1 MEKRIC
7 IGNRWVGKNE
17 PVFIIAEMSAN
28 HNMDFER
35 AKEIIKGVKEAGA
48 DAVKLQTYT
57 ADTITI
63 DCDNDYF
70 QITQGTL
77 WDGTTLYKLY
87 QKAYT
92 PWEWQGELKEYA
104 ESMGLICFS
113 SPFDFTAVD
122 FLEDINV
129 PAYKIA
135 SFEITDIPLIRKI
148 ARLGK
153 PILISTGIA
162 YLKDIEL
169 AMQVC
174 REEGNDKVILLKCTS
189 TYPSPYQDMNIETI
203 TALQSTFDCIVGLSD
218 HSMRYTV
225 PITAIAKGAKVIEKH
240 VTLHRSDGGADS
252 EFSMEMHE
260 FKEMCEQIRIAE
272 AALGRVSFDLTD
284 AQKKEREHSRS
295 LFVVSDIKKGESFS
309 PENVRSIRPGFGLHT
324 KYYDQI
330 IGKTAVTDIK
340 KGTPMSWNLIDP
352 GEY

>member
-169 AMQVC
+169 A
-174 REEGNDKVILLKCTS
+174 RESGQSKATISRITNYKNGNPKYQPSLRTIQAIALALKLS
-189 TYPSPYQDMNIETI
+189 REQRKELFD
-203 TALQSTFDCIVGLSD
+203 TAFPEFRVWEEAAEQG
-218 HSMRYTV
+218 YTV
-225 PITAIAKGAKVIEKH
+225 DETNDILYEKG
-240 VTLHRSDGGADS
+240 LP
-252 EFSMEMHE
+252 
-260 FKEMCEQIRIAE
+260 
-272 AALGRVSFDLTD
+272 LLTT
-284 AQKKEREHSRS
+284 ER
-295 LFVVSDIKKGESFS
+295 
-309 PENVRSIRPGFGLHT
+309 
-324 KYYDQI
+324 
-330 IGKTAVTDIK
+330 
-340 KGTPMSWNLIDP
+340 
-352 GEY
+352 

>member
-1 MEKRIC
+1 MEKKIS
-7 IGNRWVGKNE
+7 IGKRWVGENE

-35 AKEIIKGVKEAGA
+35 AKKIIKGVKDAGA

-92 PWEWQGELKEYA
+92 PWEWQADLKAYA
-104 ESMGLICFS
+104 ESLGLVCFS
-113 SPFDFTAVD
+113 SPFDFSAVD
-122 FLEDINV
+122 FLESIDV

-148 ARLGK
+148 ARLQK

-169 AMQVC
+169 ALQVC
-174 REEGNDKVILLKCTS
+174 KEEGNNKIILLKCTS
-189 TYPSPYQDMNIETI
+189 TYPSPYQDMNIETV
-203 TALQSTFDCIVGLSD
+203 TALKNTFDCIVGLSD
-218 HSMRYTV
+218 HSMGYTV
-225 PITAIAKGAKVIEKH
+225 PITAVAKGAKVIEKH
-240 VTLHRSDGGADS
+240 VTLHRSDGGADAG
-252 EFSMEMHE
+252 FSMEMDE
-260 FKEMCEQIRIAE
+260 FKQMCEQIRIAE
-272 AALGRVSFDLTD
+272 EALGTVSFDLTD

-295 LFVVSDIKKGESFS
+295 LFVVCDIKKGERFS
-309 PENVRSIRPGFGLHT
+309 TENVRSIRPGFGMHT
-324 KYYDQI
+324 KYWDEV
-330 IGKTAVTDIK
+330 IGKKARCDIK
-340 KGTPMSWNLIDP
+340 KGTPMEWKYM
-352 GEY
+352 E